1 VSAVFAVAP
10 SGAVAQPPA
19 RLALLGTGTVGN
31 AVLQRLAQ
39 WQGTPLGAR
48 LSLVHAANSRHV
60 VSSRS
65 GIAADRITDLLARG
79 RHASTLDAIA
89 SSLHGD
95 GVHAE
100 GMRIVI
106 DATASEAVA
115 ERHASWLAQG
125 IHVVTACKL
134 GQGTSLARWRAI
146 RGACMQ
152 GGTRYG
158 DSATVGAGLPVLR
171 SIRELQAGGDRIHAI
186 AGVLS
191 GSLAW
196 LCNHY
201 DGLRPF
207 SGFVREAREAG
218 YTEPDPREDLSGEDV
233 RRKLL
238 ILARA
243 AGVELDA
250 DEVDVGSLVPSRL
263 AALASEDVDAAL
275 PALDAP
281 LRERYAAAYKKG
293 EKLRFIARL
302 EGAHAGQARACVGL
316 ESLSPDHPLAGGA
329 GTDNRVAIWSDRY
342 REQPLVIQGPGAGAQ
357 VTAAAL
363 LDDVLAIAEHAATEH
378 SATARAATAPAATAH
393 ATRAHA
399 ATDPVFP
406 AHAAGLGV
414 DQARIEAGA
423 IAAA

>member
-1 VSAVFAVAP
+1 MNAMFAVGP
-10 SGAVAQPPA
+10 TRIVAQSPA
-19 RLALLGTGTVGN
+19 RLALLGTGTVGS
-31 AVLQRLAQ
+31 AVLQRLTQ
-39 WQGTPLGAR
+39 WQQGTPLGAR
-48 LSLVHAANSRHV
+48 LSLVHAANSRHA
-60 VSSRS
+60 VSSRF
-65 GIAADRITDLLARG
+65 GIAADGITDLLARN
-79 RHASTLDAIA
+79 RRASTLDAVA
-89 SSLHGD
+89 TSLHDD
-95 GVHAE
+95 GMHAD
-100 GMRIVI
+100 GLRFVI

-115 ERHASWLAQG
+115 ERHAGWLAQG

-146 RGACMQ
+146 RAASVH
-152 GGTRYG
+152 GGTLYG

-207 SGFVREAREAG
+207 SGFVREARAAG

-243 AGVELDA
+243 AGVELEAED
-250 DEVDVGSLVPSRL
+250 VDVASLVPSRL
-263 AALASEDVDAAL
+263 AALAMKDADAGL
-275 PALDAP
+275 PMLDTP
-281 LRERYAAAYKKG
+281 LRERYAHAYRNG
-293 EKLRFIARL
+293 EKLRFIARMDN
-302 EGAHAGQARACVGL
+302 GKACVGL
-316 ESLSPDHPLAGGA
+316 ESLPADHPLAGGA
-329 GTDNRVAIWSDRY
+329 GTDNRIAIWSDRY

-363 LDDVLAIAEHAATEH
+363 LDDVLAIAMQAGVVHAATREAFA
-378 SATARAATAPAATAH
+378 SQAALSRA
-393 ATRAHA
+393 
-399 ATDPVFP
+399 
-406 AHAAGLGV
+406 
-414 DQARIEAGA
+414 DQIRIDSGA
-423 IAAA
+423 IAVA